1 LWFVLLNLYITI
13 FETTLGK
20 IVLRRGWLRSLLMKK
35 FCKRSSQKLSKTGLL
50 GCRRSFKVGI
60 FLIVLLMVS
69 LLFTHLPCLSAD
81 DGGRVVLSVEP
92 LLDRYGQVSMN
103 EDGTFYPCDRFE
115 VAYRVDLVEGF
126 IVETVKLC
134 YDSTVFSLFDSEDLG
149 SIAGV
154 GLFEVLPSV
163 NAGVYSFCVEVWG
176 KESTDDVEVE
186 TESFVL
192 ATAEITVEVVM
203 YDPHFTVALVYT
215 VPVGS
220 GSSYDHPFAFIV
232 RYDGNGP
239 NYNLNQ
245 RAIIDDYTWTGYA
258 QKLPDMDNNMQQ
270 TLTPNLTVGSF
281 LNQTSTTQ
289 FLIQGINTK
298 ISQVVLEIDGKS
310 FTVNEMPQ
318 AFLWEANTNHT
329 YVWTQNIPSTSTGEW
344 FEWQASLTFPPAINP
359 NVDNQNFSQ
368 EDLQNQLIEQIN
380 SLNGTLTT
388 TPFGNTVTALYSHN
402 KDIEQIAKNTSVNKN
417 QTLQTLNTEPQYFN
431 AQTRYAK
438 LQYQLNPQVTKE
450 ITLQNFTSSLYYNL
464 TMGCSLFGTPR
475 YFEANYTCEYEFFS
489 KPINATAYKWN
500 PTQQNWTIDNTVSI
514 DATFESALNIT
525 TTDILRS
532 NLEEQTT
539 DPVAL
544 KMALEA
550 LYDSGPQSFKGT
562 GTIEANLKHTSP
574 LYYNLKITAGQQQK
588 IMLQKTI
595 QLNFQNNNPYN
606 LPLNF
611 DSNSPLH
618 VAVLSDSSQNTI
630 LKLDAPAELG
640 GLTNVTVYLITNFP
654 SENNVPMFSKEQL
667 NLRLLRTLE
676 LTLPQEQVQMPPEH
690 EQFIQYYS
698 GYSAVFE
705 DLLGFQGQTQIAI
718 QKDKTTVAT
727 TSSGQALL
735 YVEATNVWGT
745 TFHQIVFVEPYS
757 TPNWFIPFSEATM
770 YLIAI
775 VIIAII
781 VSFFVYLVK
790 AKQ

>member
-1 LWFVLLNLYITI
+1 MTI
-13 FETTLGK
+13 FEASLGK
-20 IVLRRGWLRSLLMKK
+20 MVLRRGWLRSLLMEK
-35 FCKRSSQKLSKTGLL
+35 FCKMSSQKLSKTGLL
-50 GCRRSFKVGI
+50 WCRRSFKVGV
-60 FLIVLLMVS
+60 FLVVLLMVS
-69 LLFTHLPCLSAD
+69 LLFTNLPCLSAD
-81 DGGRVVLSVEP
+81 GGGGVVLSVEP

-126 IVETVKLC
+126 IVETVELC
-134 YDSTVFSLFDSEDLG
+134 YDSTVFSMFDSEGLG

-176 KESTDDVEVE
+176 KEPTDDVGVE

-192 ATAEITVEVVM
+192 ATAEITVEVVL

-245 RAIIDDYTWTGYA
+245 RAIIDDYTWEGYA

-270 TLTPNLTVGSF
+270 ALTPNLTVASF
-281 LNQTSTTQ
+281 LNQTSNTQ
-289 FLIQGINTK
+289 FLTQGIHTK
-298 ISQVVLEIDGKS
+298 SSQVVLGVDGQS
-310 FTVNEMPQ
+310 FTVSELPQ
-318 AFLWEANTNHT
+318 AFFWDANTNHT
-329 YVWTQNIPSTSTGEW
+329 YIWTQTLPSASVGEW

-388 TPFGNTVTALYSHN
+388 TPFGNTVTAMYSHN
-402 KDIEQIAKNTSVNKN
+402 KDIEQIAKDTSVGKN
-417 QTLQTLNTEPQYFN
+417 QTLQNLNTEPQYFN

-438 LQYQLNPQVTKE
+438 LQYQLDPKVTKE
-450 ITLQNFTSSLYYNL
+450 ITLQNFTSCLYYNL
-464 TMGCSLFGTPR
+464 TIGCNLFGTPR
-475 YFEANYTCEYEFFS
+475 YFEANFTCEYEFFS

-500 PTQQNWTIDNTVSI
+500 PTQQNWNIDNTVSI

-532 NLEEQTT
+532 DLEAQTT

-544 KMALEA
+544 KMALED

-588 IMLQKTI
+588 ITLQKTI
-595 QLNFQNNNPYN
+595 QINFQNNNTYN
-606 LPLNF
+606 LQLNF
-611 DSNSPLH
+611 DSNSPLQ

-640 GLTNVTVYLITNFP
+640 GLTNVTVYLITNVP
-654 SENNVPMFSKEQL
+654 SENNVAMLSKEQL

-676 LTLPQEQVQMPPEH
+676 LTLPQDHVQMPSEH
-690 EQFIQYYS
+690 EQFYQYYQ

-705 DLLGFQGQTQIAI
+705 DILGFQGQTQIVV
-718 QKDKTTVAT
+718 QKDKTTLAT

-745 TFHQIVFVEPYS
+745 TFHQIVFIEPYS
-757 TPNWFIPFSEATM
+757 TPNWVIPFSEATL

-781 VSFFVYLVK
+781 VSLVVYLVK

>member
-1 LWFVLLNLYITI
+1 MRRRRFVL
-13 FETTLGK
+13 ETAELT
-20 IVLRRGWLRSLLMKK
+20 
-35 FCKRSSQKLSKTGLL
+35 
-50 GCRRSFKVGI
+50 
-60 FLIVLLMVS
+60 
-69 LLFTHLPCLSAD
+69 
-81 DGGRVVLSVEP
+81 
-92 LLDRYGQVSMN
+92 
-103 EDGTFYPCDRFE
+103 
-115 VAYRVDLVEGF
+115 
-126 IVETVKLC
+126 
-134 YDSTVFSLFDSEDLG
+134 YDSTVFSLFDSNSLG
-149 SIAGV
+149 SAAGS
-154 GLFEVLPSV
+154 GLFEVLPS
-163 NAGVYSFCVEVWG
+163 ADGGVYSFCVEVWG
-176 KESTDDVEVE
+176 KESNDVDVG

-192 ATAEITVEVVM
+192 AVAEVFVEVVL

-239 NYNLNQ
+239 NYNLYQ
-245 RAIIDDYTWTGYA
+245 RAIIDDYTWEGYA
-258 QKLPDMDNNMQQ
+258 QKLPEMDNNMQQ
-270 TLTPNLTVGSF
+270 ALTPNLTVASF

-289 FLIQGINTK
+289 FLTQGINTK
-298 ISQVVLEIDGKS
+298 SSQVVLEVDDKN
-310 FTVNEMPQ
+310 FTVSEMPQ

-329 YVWTQNIPSTSTGEW
+329 YVWTQTLQSVFTGEW
-344 FEWQASLTFPPAINP
+344 FEWQVSLTFPPAINP
-359 NVDNQNFSQ
+359 NLDNQNFSQ
-368 EDLQNQLIEQIN
+368 EDLQTQLIEQIN

-388 TPFGNTVTALYSHN
+388 TPFGNTVTAMYAHN
-402 KDIEQIAKNTSVNKN
+402 KDLEQIAKDTRVSKN
-417 QTLQTLNTEPQYFN
+417 QTLQNLNMEPQYFN

-438 LQYQLNPQVTKE
+438 LQYQLDPKVTKE
-450 ITLQNFTSSLYYNL
+450 ITLQNFTSCLYYNL
-464 TMGCSLFGTPR
+464 TIGCNLFGTPR
-475 YFEANYTCEYEFFS
+475 YFEANYTCEYEFFN

-500 PTQQNWTIDNTVSI
+500 PTQQNWTTDNTVSI
-514 DATFESALNIT
+514 NVTFESALNIT

-532 NLEEQTT
+532 NLEAQTT

-544 KMALEA
+544 KIALED

-574 LYYNLKITAGQQQK
+574 LYYNLKITAANQQQK
-588 IMLQKTI
+588 ISLQKTI

-611 DSNSPLH
+611 DSNSPLQ

-640 GLTNVTVYLITNFP
+640 GLTNVTVYLITKLP
-654 SENNVPMFSKEQL
+654 SENNVAMLSKEQL
-667 NLRLLRTLE
+667 NLRLLKTLE

-690 EQFIQYYS
+690 EQFYQYYT

-757 TPNWFIPFSEATM
+757 TPNGFIPFSEATM

-781 VSFFVYLVK
+781 VSFVVYLVK